1 MHACT
6 KFLSELAWA
15 SWHVFGHWPVD
26 RYFARTR
33 LLKILAFRRKSTF
46 FNMLSKHGQPGHWKK
61 LTAEQ
66 KLKEDVEDLFA
77 SNQIS
82 ASRCIQLLNNAAD
95 AGARVEKRKYNFKN
109 AARNLKRRK
118 LKTSFWP
125 APYVF
130 KGPVLNNRLAET
142 VEEDLAIWL
151 PHELLAM
158 IWDLGLPE
166 AILSTAGM
174 DTQSKKH
181 LQSLKEKFQLQ
192 DLLGIGLHGDGV
204 PNNYDRTESVQI
216 ISLNLPGVLGDFARM
231 RIPMCVLPTRKMT
244 AGTMDA
250 IMEVLAWSLRHL
262 QVGSHPA
269 ARHDGSTWKD
279 SDRTRQKHE
288 GTSLGFHASLVE
300 VRGDWDFYSKVF
312 HFPYHSENDGICWLC
327 PCKRC
332 EVLFL

>member
-1 MHACT
+1 
-6 KFLSELAWA
+6 
-15 SWHVFGHWPVD
+15 
-26 RYFARTR
+26 
-33 LLKILAFRRKSTF
+33 
-46 FNMLSKHGQPGHWKK
+46 MLSKHGQPGHWKK

-166 AILSTAGM
+166 AILSTAG
-174 DTQSKKH
+174 
-181 LQSLKEKFQLQ
+181 
-192 DLLGIGLHGDGV
+192 
-204 PNNYDRTESVQI
+204 SV
-216 ISLNLPGVLGDFARM
+216 
-231 RIPMCVLPTRKMT
+231 
-244 AGTMDA
+244 
-250 IMEVLAWSLRHL
+250 EAW
-262 QVGSHPA
+262 Q
-269 ARHDGSTWKD
+269 
-279 SDRTRQKHE
+279 Q
-288 GTSLGFHASLVE
+288 F
-300 VRGDWDFYSKVF
+300 
-312 HFPYHSENDGICWLC
+312 
-327 PCKRC
+327 
-332 EVLFL
+332 